1 MLLLPSTLGCLW
13 TLAQKFVSLLN
24 CKNILRNEVSV
35 MFAAAISST
44 NVLHVLTLVI
54 PSLCVKIELYIT
66 LQKVQWGV
74 GSLNSRV
81 FF

>member
-1 MLLLPSTLGCLW
+1 
-13 TLAQKFVSLLN
+13 
-24 CKNILRNEVSV
+24 

-44 NVLHVLTLVI
+44 NDLHVLTLVI
-54 PSLCVKIELYIT
+54 PSLCVKIEMYIT